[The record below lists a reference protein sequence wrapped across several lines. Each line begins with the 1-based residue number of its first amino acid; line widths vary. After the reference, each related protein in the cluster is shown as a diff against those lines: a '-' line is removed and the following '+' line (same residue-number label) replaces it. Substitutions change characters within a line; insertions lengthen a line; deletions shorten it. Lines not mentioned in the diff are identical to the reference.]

1 LRERHGKAETFRS
14 SAGIARL
21 RNRTTE
27 KQSLFPLISGAKPG
41 EESAHLTLTAFHG
54 KILVMPL
61 KYQTGFGNEFATESV
76 EGALPVGRN
85 SPQKA
90 PLGLYAEQFSGSA
103 FTVPRAGNKRTW
115 TYRIRPSVL
124 HKPFRQIENKLFRST
139 PFDEVVTTPNQLR
152 WDPLALPNGPTD
164 FVDGITTI
172 AGNGD
177 LFAQTG
183 IGIHIYV
190 CNRDMEDRFF
200 YNADGEMLLVPEMGS
215 LTIYTELGVI
225 EVSPGEVCCL
235 PRGLKF
241 RVTIGATG
249 GNPTGREGVNARG
262 YVCEN
267 YGAQFRLPDLGPIGA
282 NGLANPRD
290 FETPVAWYEDREGEM
305 EQVAKFGGN
314 LWACEIDHSPL
325 DVVAWHGNYAPYK
338 YDLRRFNTIGSISFD
353 HPDPSIFT
361 VMTSPSGEAGVANC
375 DFVIFPD
382 RWLVAEDT
390 FRPPWYHRNTMSEY
404 MGLIY
409 GQYDAKE
416 EGFVPG
422 GGSLHNQMSAHGPDL
437 DAFEKA
443 SNADL
448 KPQKLSGTLAFM
460 FESRYVIRPT
470 KFAMDCAELQNEYSE
485 VWQGL
490 KKNFS

>member
-1 LRERHGKAETFRS
+1 M
-14 SAGIARL
+14 
-21 RNRTTE
+21 
-27 KQSLFPLISGAKPG
+27 AKM
-41 EESAHLTLTAFHG
+41 S
-54 KILVMPL
+54 VD
-61 KYQTGFGNEFATESV
+61 YQTGFGNEFATEAV

-85 SPQKA
+85 SPQRA
-90 PLGLYAEQFSGSA
+90 PLGLYAEQFSGTS
-103 FTVPRAGNKRTW
+103 FTAPRATNKRTW

-124 HKPFRQIENKLFRST
+124 HKPFRTYRRALTDVRATDTGAVPDGRASASLFRSS
-139 PFDEVVTTPNQLR
+139 PFDEIVTTPNQLR
-152 WDPLALPNGPTD
+152 WDPLTVPTEPTD
-164 FVDGITTI
+164 FIDGIMTI

-177 LFAQTG
+177 SFAQFG
-183 IGIHIYV
+183 MAVHIYA
-190 CNRDMEDRFF
+190 CNRSMENRYF
-200 YNADGEMLLVPEMGS
+200 YNADGEMLIVPEMGS

-225 EVSPGEVCCL
+225 DVSPGEVCCL

-241 RVTIGATG
+241 RVEIG
-249 GNPTGREGVNARG
+249 GRTLLSASPVPPARSVDDEASSMRTRVSPLQPARG
-262 YVCEN
+262 YICEN
-267 YGAQFRLPDLGPIGA
+267 YGQQFRLPELGPIGA

-290 FETPVAWYEDREGEM
+290 FETPVAWYEDRDEICEI
-305 EQVAKFGGN
+305 VAKFGGN
-314 LWACEIDHSPL
+314 LWSCETDHSPL

-361 VMTSPSGEAGVANC
+361 VLTSPSDLHGTANV

-382 RWLVAEDT
+382 RWLVMENT

-409 GQYDAKE
+409 GEYDAKE

-437 DAFEKA
+437 DAYEKA
-443 SNADL
+443 TTADL
-448 KPQKLSGTLAFM
+448 KPQKLEGTLAFM
-460 FESRYVIRPT
+460 FESRYIIRPT
-470 KFAMDCAELQNEYSE
+470 KFAMETSQLQHEYSD

-490 KKNFS
+490 KKNFGK

>member
-1 LRERHGKAETFRS
+1 MN
-14 SAGIARL
+14 I
-21 RNRTTE
+21 
-27 KQSLFPLISGAKPG
+27 
-41 EESAHLTLTAFHG
+41 
-54 KILVMPL
+54 VMFNV
-61 KYQTGFGNEFATESV
+61 KYQTGFGNEFATEAA

-90 PLGLYAEQFSGSA
+90 PLGLYAEQFSGTA
-103 FTVPRAGNKRTW
+103 FTVPRVHNKRTW
-115 TYRIRPSVL
+115 TYRIRPSVM
-124 HKPFRQIENKLFRST
+124 HKPFEPYAGSSLFRSS
-139 PFDEVVTTPNQLR
+139 PFDEAVTTPNQLR
-152 WDPLALPNGPTD
+152 WDPLPIPEQPTD
-164 FVDGITTI
+164 FIDGITTI

-183 IGIHIYV
+183 IAIHIYA
-190 CNRDMEDRFF
+190 CNKNMDGRYF
-200 YNADGEMLLVPEMGS
+200 YNADGEMLIVPEMGS
-215 LTIYTELGVI
+215 LIIYTELGVI
-225 EVSPGEVCCL
+225 EIKPGEVCCI

-241 RVTIGATG
+241 RVE
-249 GNPTGREGVNARG
+249 PRVSSRG
-262 YVCEN
+262 YICEN

-282 NGLANPRD
+282 NGLANSRD
-290 FETPVAWYEDREGEM
+290 FETPVAWFEDVEGSF
-305 EQVAKFGGN
+305 EQIAKFGGN
-314 LWACEIDHSPL
+314 LWRCAVDHSPF

-338 YDLRRFNTIGSISFD
+338 YDLRRFNTIGSVSFD

-361 VMTSPSGEAGVANC
+361 VLTSPSGEAGIANC

-404 MGLIY
+404 MGLVY
-409 GQYDAKE
+409 GAYDAKE

-448 KPQKLSGTLAFM
+448 APQKLSGTLAFM
-460 FESRYVIRPT
+460 FESRYIIRPT
-470 KFAMDCAELQNEYSE
+470 KFAMDCSELQHEYSE
-485 VWQGL
+485 VWQQL
-490 KKNFS
+490 KKKFTS

>member
-1 LRERHGKAETFRS
+1 MSESTVMTLR
-14 SAGIARL
+14 
-21 RNRTTE
+21 
-27 KQSLFPLISGAKPG
+27 
-41 EESAHLTLTAFHG
+41 
-54 KILVMPL
+54 
-61 KYQTGFGNEFATESV
+61 YQTGFANEFATEAV

-103 FTVPRAGNKRTW
+103 FTAPRGHNKRTW

-124 HKPFRQIENKLFRST
+124 HKPFEQIELSSFESS
-139 PFDEVVTTPNQLR
+139 PFDKIPTTPNQLR
-152 WDPLALPNGPTD
+152 WNPLPIPNEPTD
-164 FVDGITTI
+164 FIDGITTI

-177 LFAQTG
+177 LFAQAG
-183 IGIHIYV
+183 MAIHIYV
-190 CNRDMEDRFF
+190 CNKGMDGRFF
-200 YNADGEMLLVPEMGS
+200 YNADGEMMLVPEMGS
-215 LTIYTELGVI
+215 LKIFTELGVL

-241 RVTIGATG
+241 RVDVAGD
-249 GNPTGREGVNARG
+249 VRG

-267 YGAQFRLPDLGPIGA
+267 YGQQFRLPDLGPIGA

-290 FETPVAWYEDREGEM
+290 FETPIAWYEDLDGDF

-314 LWACEIDHSPL
+314 LWSCKIDHSPL

-338 YDLRRFNTIGSISFD
+338 YDLRQFNTIGSISFD

-361 VMTSPSGEAGVANC
+361 VLTSPSGEPGVANC

-409 GQYDAKE
+409 GAYDAKE

-448 KPQKLSGTLAFM
+448 APQKLSGTMAFM
-460 FESRYVIRPT
+460 FESRYIIRPT
-470 KFAMDCAELQNEYSE
+470 RFAMDCAELQHEYGE

-490 KKNFS
+490 KKNFR

>member
-1 LRERHGKAETFRS
+1 M
-14 SAGIARL
+14 
-21 RNRTTE
+21 
-27 KQSLFPLISGAKPG
+27 KQP
-41 EESAHLTLTAFHG
+41 
-54 KILVMPL
+54 V
-61 KYQTGFGNEFATESV
+61 YQTGFGNEFATEAV
-76 EGALPVGRN
+76 DGALPVGRN

-90 PLGLYAEQFSGSA
+90 PLGLYAEQFSGTA
-103 FTVPRAGNKRTW
+103 FTVPRVHNKRTW

-124 HKPFRQIENKLFRST
+124 HKPFRQIQNGLFRSS

-152 WDPLALPNGPTD
+152 WNPLPLPSDPTD
-164 FVDGITTI
+164 FVEGITTI

-177 LFAQTG
+177 SFSQVG
-183 IGIHIYV
+183 IGIHIYA
-190 CNRDMEDRFF
+190 CNKGMGDRYF
-200 YNADGEMLLVPEMGS
+200 YNADGEMLIVPEMGGM
-215 LTIYTELGVI
+215 TIYTELGVI
-225 EVSPGEVCCL
+225 EAQPGHIAVL

-241 RVTIGATG
+241 RVDLNDST
-249 GNPTGREGVNARG
+249 ARG
-262 YVCEN
+262 YICEN

-290 FETPVAWYEDREGEM
+290 FETPVAWYEDKDTTGEI
-305 EQVAKFGGN
+305 VAKFGGN
-314 LWACEIDHSPL
+314 LWSCETGHSPL
-325 DVVAWHGNYAPYK
+325 DVVAWHGNYAPFR

-361 VMTSPSGEAGVANC
+361 VMTSPSGEPGVANC

-382 RWLVAEDT
+382 RWLVGEDT

-443 SNADL
+443 SNAEL
-448 KPQKLSGTLAFM
+448 RPQKLSGTLAFM
-460 FESRYVIRPT
+460 FESRYIIRPT
-470 KFAMDCAELQNEYSE
+470 KFAMDCAELQHEYSE

-490 KKNFS
+490 KKNFAG

>member
-1 LRERHGKAETFRS
+1 MH
-14 SAGIARL
+14 
-21 RNRTTE
+21 N
-27 KQSLFPLISGAKPG
+27 P
-41 EESAHLTLTAFHG
+41 
-54 KILVMPL
+54 
-61 KYQTGFGNEFATESV
+61 KYQTGFGNEFATEAV

-90 PLGLYAEQFSGSA
+90 PLGLYAEQLSGTA
-103 FTVPRAGNKRTW
+103 FTVPRVQNKRTW

-124 HKPFRQIENKLFRST
+124 HKPFELIDNKHLRST
-139 PFDEVVTTPNQLR
+139 PFAEVVTTPNQLR
-152 WDPLALPNGPTD
+152 WDPLPMPAEPTD
-164 FVDGITTI
+164 LIDGITTI

-177 LFAQTG
+177 LFGQTG
-183 IGIHIYV
+183 IAIHIYAF
-190 CNRDMEDRFF
+190 NKGMGNRFF
-200 YNADGEMLLVPEMGS
+200 YNADGEMLFVPEKGR
-215 LTIYTELGVI
+215 IGFFTELGYLQAGA
-225 EVSPGEVCCL
+225 GEVVCI

-241 RVTIGATG
+241 KVEPHPDDT
-249 GNPTGREGVNARG
+249 ELRG
-262 YVCEN
+262 YICEN

-282 NGLANPRD
+282 NGLANARD
-290 FETPVAWYEDREGEM
+290 FRTPVAWFEDRDDKCEII
-305 EQVAKFGGN
+305 AKFGGK
-314 LWACEIDHSPL
+314 LWTCESGHSPL
-325 DVVAWHGNYAPYK
+325 DVVAWHGNYAPYL
-338 YDLRRFNTIGSISFD
+338 YDLRKFNTIGSISFD

-361 VMTSPSGEAGVANC
+361 VLTSPSGELGVANC

-390 FRPPWYHRNTMSEY
+390 FRPPWYHRNYMSEY

-443 SNADL
+443 SNAEL
-448 KPQKLSGTLAFM
+448 KPQKLEGTLAFM
-460 FESRYVIRPT
+460 FESRYIIRPT
-470 KFAMDCAELQNEYSE
+470 KFAMGCAELQHEYSE

-490 KKNFS
+490 KKNFRS

>member
-1 LRERHGKAETFRS
+1 MA
-14 SAGIARL
+14 
-21 RNRTTE
+21 
-27 KQSLFPLISGAKPG
+27 
-41 EESAHLTLTAFHG
+41 
-54 KILVMPL
+54 L
-61 KYQTGFGNEFATESV
+61 KYQTGFGNEFATEAV
-76 EGALPVGRN
+76 DGALPVGRN

-90 PLGLYAEQFSGSA
+90 PLGLYAEQFSGTA
-103 FTVPRAGNKRTW
+103 FTVPRVHNKRTW

-124 HKPFRQIENKLFRST
+124 HKPFRQIDGNLFKSP
-139 PFDEVVTTPNQLR
+139 PFAEVVTTPNQLR
-152 WDPLALPNGPTD
+152 WNPLPLPETETD

-177 LFAQTG
+177 VFAQSG
-183 IGIHIYV
+183 IAIHIYA
-190 CNRDMEDRFF
+190 CNASMVDRFF
-200 YNADGEMLLVPEMGS
+200 YNADAEMLIVPEMGG
-215 LTIYTELGVI
+215 LMIYTELGVI
-225 EVSPGEVCCL
+225 EISPGEVCCL

-241 RVTIGATG
+241 RVSISD
-249 GNPTGREGVNARG
+249 NPKSKIQNLKSARG
-262 YVCEN
+262 YICEN

-282 NGLANPRD
+282 NGLANARD

-314 LWACEIDHSPL
+314 LWACAIDHSPL
-325 DVVAWHGNYAPYK
+325 DVVAWHGNFAPYK

-361 VMTSPSGEAGVANC
+361 VLTSPSGETGVANC

-390 FRPPWYHRNTMSEY
+390 FRPPWYHRNVMSEY

-416 EGFVPG
+416 EGFIRG
-422 GGSLHNQMSAHGPDL
+422 GGSLHNQMSAHGPDR

-443 SNADL
+443 SDATL
-448 KPQKLSGTLAFM
+448 APQKLSGTLAFM
-460 FESRYVIRPT
+460 FESRYIIRPT
-470 KFAMDCAELQNEYSE
+470 KFAMDCAELQHEYSE

-490 KKNFS
+490 KKNFGK